1 MNAPA
6 RCYWSFV
13 VTFAVELRQKAV
25 GDSFA
30 TGLAVDAAAAVAV
43 VVVAQLL
50 LNFTG

>member
-6 RCYWSFV
+6 RYYWSFV

-30 TGLAVDAAAAVAV
+30 IGLVVVAAAVAV
-43 VVVAQLL
+43 VVDVGQLIS
-50 LNFTG
+50 NFVG